1 MSATIDFYRNAGDK
15 RDDFKER
22 MQELTEEQTRQNI
35 EDLGR
40 ALGVPMQCFSAEE
53 STEISEST
61 TEVKEVLKDAYKK
74 VQKAKQI
81 AETTQ

>member
-1 MSATIDFYRNAGDK
+1 
-15 RDDFKER
+15 
-22 MQELTEEQTRQNI
+22 
-35 EDLGR
+35 
-40 ALGVPMQCFSAEE
+40 MQCFSAEE

-74 VQKAKQI
+74 VQKAKKI